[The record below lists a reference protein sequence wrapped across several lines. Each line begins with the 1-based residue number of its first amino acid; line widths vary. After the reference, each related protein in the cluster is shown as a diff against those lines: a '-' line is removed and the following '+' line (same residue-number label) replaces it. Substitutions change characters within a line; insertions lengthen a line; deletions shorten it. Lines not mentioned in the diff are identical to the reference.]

1 VDKRDEKSLTK
12 RYLFWL
18 YKTTKEAFDRFE
30 RKFTQLEIDELIL
43 KEIEKELKEAYLPQ
57 EKKSLEKFVND
68 FRSYIDKK
76 EDDCAKLKYKGKK
89 TDPEFLFLDVKL
101 AAIEKTIVLAFGR
114 KALEELKDAY
124 EKEMLARIMQERE
137 NPRI

>member
-1 VDKRDEKSLTK
+1 VDKRDEKSLSK

-30 RKFTQLEIDELIL
+30 RKFTQLEIDEIIL

-57 EKKSLEKFVND
+57 EKKALEKFVND

-101 AAIEKTIVLAFGR
+101 AAIEKAIISGWGR
-114 KALEELKDAY
+114 KVLEELKDAY
-124 EKEMLARIMQERE
+124 EKEMLSRIMQERE
-137 NPRI
+137 SPRI